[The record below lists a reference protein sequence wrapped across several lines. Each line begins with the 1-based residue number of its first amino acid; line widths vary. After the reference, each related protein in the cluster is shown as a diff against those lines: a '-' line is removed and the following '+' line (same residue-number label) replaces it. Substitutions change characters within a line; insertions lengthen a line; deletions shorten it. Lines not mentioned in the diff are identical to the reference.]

1 MKFVLSY
8 LSPYKGRMAVGFLFK
23 VVGTVAELV
32 LPLIMSYMI
41 DDVVPTGNV
50 LALSL
55 WGGGMLLAAVAALL
69 GNVKAN
75 RMASK
80 VARDTMER
88 IRSDLFCKT
97 LSLSARQV
105 DEVTL
110 PSLVSRLSSD
120 TYNVHNM
127 IGMAQRL
134 GVRAPILLVG
144 GIALTFMVD
153 AMLALVLLASV
164 PVIALIVFLVTR
176 RGVGLYTQLQRS
188 ADSMV
193 RKVRDDY
200 TGIRVIKALSKGGY
214 ESASFRAVNEQ
225 VSRNETKASV
235 TMGIANP
242 LLNAVLN
249 LGMAA
254 VVFVG
259 AYRVAGGNAMP
270 GDIIAFT
277 SYFSII
283 LNAVISVSRIFVM
296 LTRGG
301 ASAKRIGAILD
312 LPAELVPMPDLPAGE
327 AEGDGADVI
336 RFEHVSFS
344 YGGAPALEDIHFT
357 IRKGQSLG
365 VIGATGSGKS
375 TLVALLLRLYDPSAG
390 QVIIDG
396 RNSTTAQL
404 AAGYLSIIA
413 GNVSGAG
420 TVFESIQYLY
430 NPNNLTQWFILPALI
445 MMLSMLQIMVLSAL
459 SVARERE
466 MGTFEQLL
474 VTPFTTGELLASKAV
489 VPILIGIFQGTL
501 IFLISVFWFEV
512 PLMGSI
518 LKIYAVMAVFVLAV
532 VGLGLAISAY
542 SKTMQQGLLIAF
554 VTLVPMVLLSGLF
567 TPVDNM
573 PAWVQAITWADPLRF
588 ALLSVRRIYLADASW
603 LHIAQTM
610 IPTAAVAAVT
620 LPFAYHYFK
629 KRL

>member
-80 VARDTMER
+80 VARDTTER

-225 VSRNETKASV
+225 VSRNETRASV

-270 GDIIAFT
+270 ADIIAST
-277 SYFSII
+277 S
-283 LNAVISVSRIFVM
+283 
-296 LTRGG
+296 
-301 ASAKRIGAILD
+301 
-312 LPAELVPMPDLPAGE
+312 
-327 AEGDGADVI
+327 
-336 RFEHVSFS
+336 
-344 YGGAPALEDIHFT
+344 
-357 IRKGQSLG
+357 
-365 VIGATGSGKS
+365 
-375 TLVALLLRLYDPSAG
+375 
-390 QVIIDG
+390 
-396 RNSTTAQL
+396 
-404 AAGYLSIIA
+404 
-413 GNVSGAG
+413 
-420 TVFESIQYLY
+420 
-430 NPNNLTQWFILPALI
+430 
-445 MMLSMLQIMVLSAL
+445 
-459 SVARERE
+459 
-466 MGTFEQLL
+466 
-474 VTPFTTGELLASKAV
+474 
-489 VPILIGIFQGTL
+489 
-501 IFLISVFWFEV
+501 
-512 PLMGSI
+512 
-518 LKIYAVMAVFVLAV
+518 
-532 VGLGLAISAY
+532 
-542 SKTMQQGLLIAF
+542 
-554 VTLVPMVLLSGLF
+554 
-567 TPVDNM
+567 
-573 PAWVQAITWADPLRF
+573 
-588 ALLSVRRIYLADASW
+588 
-603 LHIAQTM
+603 
-610 IPTAAVAAVT
+610 
-620 LPFAYHYFK
+620 
-629 KRL
+629 